1 MTCDQPCSL
10 DVLLQTSTIEELADR
25 VPFNGSQLRKAQRHH
40 PNAPIFSLLAQAPGA
55 TLLEQAWR
63 LTHPDP
69 GCRTCRSPTTFL
81 GASKGYSL
89 YCGNRCRGQDA
100 AAQRDLVVKRRQT
113 MLDRYGAT
121 ATLSS
126 PTLSTKVKAT
136 MLERHGTTS
145 GGQAGAAKRAAT
157 NQQRYGGPAPA
168 SSPAVARKAGQSRR
182 QAALQHHLQEAV
194 SLGFTLTGAWTS
206 FDDEAT
212 WACPKGH
219 TFQHRWSTA
228 QRPPVCRT
236 CTPLVKG
243 TSQPERDLQD
253 WLVAEGHQV
262 RRNHRLRVDGVTME
276 LDAYLPDL
284 HAAVEFHGLFW
295 HSEAAGT
302 SPTYHLD
309 RLDRCASAGI
319 RLIQVLE
326 HEWEQRRPAVHS
338 VLRAKLG
345 KVPRTLHARRLEV
358 AELDATTRQLF
369 FDATHLAGDA
379 RATRTFALRHNEEVV
394 VAASFAPQR
403 YGRDKTVMEL
413 IRFAAALDT
422 RVVGGLSRLVTAA
435 QRAMGFKVLRTF
447 CDRRWSDGHGYL
459 AAGFTRTGTTQPS
472 YWYFTLRPTVVYH
485 RSRFQRRRLEALLP
499 GSTGTEW
506 QLAQELGLNRIW
518 DCGHLTFQR
527 TFQ

>member
-1 MTCDQPCSL
+1 MTCDKPCSL
-10 DVLLQTSTIEELADR
+10 DVLLQTSTVEALAGCL
-25 VPFNGSQLRKAQRHH
+25 PFNGSQLRKAQRHH
-40 PNAPIFSLLAQAPGA
+40 PDAPIFSLLAQAPGA

-69 GCRTCRSPTTFL
+69 GCPVCGAPRTFI
-81 GASKGYSL
+81 GAGKGYSM
-89 YCGNRCRGQDA
+89 YCGAACRGQDTV
-100 AAQRDLVVKRRQT
+100 AQQDLLAKRRQT
-113 MLDRYGAT
+113 MLDRYGAA
-121 ATLSS
+121 ATLAS
-126 PTLSTKVKAT
+126 PVLATKVKAT
-136 MLERHGTTS
+136 LLERHGTTS
-145 GGQAGAAKRAAT
+145 GGQAGAAKRAVT
-157 NQQRYGGPAPA
+157 NWQRYGGPSPS
-168 SSPAVARKAGQSRR
+168 SSPAVAQRVGQSRR
-182 QAALQHHLQEAV
+182 RSALQHHLQEATD
-194 SLGFTLTGAWTS
+194 LGFTLVGAWSS
-206 FDDEAT
+206 FNDEAT
-212 WACPKGH
+212 WTCPQGH

-243 TSQPERDLQD
+243 TSKPERDLQD

-262 RRNHRLRVDGVTME
+262 QRNHRLRVDGVTME

-284 HAAVEFHGLFW
+284 RTAVEFHGLFW

-302 SPTYHLD
+302 SPTYHVD
-309 RLDRCASAGI
+309 RLERCASIGI

-345 KVPRTLHARRLEV
+345 KAPRTLHARRLEV
-358 AELDATTRQLF
+358 AELDTAARRLF
-369 FDATHLAGDA
+369 FEAAHLAGDA
-379 RATRTFALRHNEEVV
+379 RATRTFALRHDGEVV
-394 VAASFAPQR
+394 AAASFAPQR
-403 YGRDKTVMEL
+403 YGRDKSVMEL
-413 IRFAAALDT
+413 IRFASALDT

-435 QRAMGFKVLRTF
+435 QRAMGFKVLRTY

-459 AAGFTRTGTTQPS
+459 AAGFTLTGTTQPS
-472 YWYFTLRPTVVYH
+472 YWYFTLRPTVVHH